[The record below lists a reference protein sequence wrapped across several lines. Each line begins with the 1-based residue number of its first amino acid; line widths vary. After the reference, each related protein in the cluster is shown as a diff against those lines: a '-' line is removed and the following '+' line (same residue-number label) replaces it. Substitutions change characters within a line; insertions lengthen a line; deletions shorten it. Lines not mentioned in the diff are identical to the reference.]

1 MEESSFTIPADDNG
15 DTELDPRI
23 QMSVN
28 FVDYF
33 ANEHN
38 GYDILYQN
46 MKYGL
51 IASKELSEYLRERS
65 NIEESNSKLLAKL
78 AKQAN
83 SNCAQGTFAPFW
95 GVLKCS
101 AEKLSNLHQHMF
113 QKVSELVKDVARY
126 ADDLHK
132 KHKAV
137 KDSESSTLEVVLLIQ
152 NTKQA
157 LQKAKDVYTSKSTE
171 LEKLR
176 KENASVKDIE
186 KAEIK
191 IKKLHEDYRQL
202 AEKYNLVKQDF
213 EKKMTQTC
221 KHFQDVEEAH
231 LKQMKQFVNVYADI
245 IQNNHDLMGQVH
257 RDFKHQ
263 CLELTVEKLLEQ
275 FLVDKYNALEKANL
289 VELPPSL
296 PKPGSANNSISEAD
310 QISTVSNGSHKPVQ
324 PAKAPKKEPSFA
336 TKTSRRTTSLL
347 NLFTPNFQSK
357 DEPSVSS
364 EGVAPCSAPSSPS
377 GTPATPVAPEKDD
390 NMNRTTLRESK
401 WFLRSRRTKTKLKK
415 SKKKKDEISENSNAG
430 DKSDLEEKEEEA
442 PTKEDLM
449 HSPEVDE
456 EGFRIRPKDEKGSVY
471 SSTDSDSEEEREQK
485 IHVEIKPISN
495 GSAPMSASV
504 DELRATV
511 ENIRYKI
518 GTTRRGSNINASKAS
533 NESNNLID
541 IFQSPNASNP
551 ASPHGNVSNPYAP
564 LQGNQSHV
572 LESPTPVSAADVG
585 DLFSEVG
592 EMIQSN
598 FRTSTPTISTISLPR
613 PPSRRSEGDF
623 RTAGS
628 SGSRGPS
635 PLTIGMA
642 DTIPLAVAFHEII
655 HSYFRGTEES
665 RCQVKMSGDMMLSFP
680 TGIVGVL
687 ANNPN
692 PAKLCFRLKNIHR
705 LDNVLPNKQLISINA
720 MMSTRDTTVV
730 EFNMSALT
738 SLLKRQSEK
747 NPTAQYFNVDILKY
761 QVRPKAG
768 AASCPLQMVSYWKCE
783 KDHTDLKVD
792 YKFNLHAMSPPSP
805 LLNVSVFVPMNG
817 SVKNVIAMPKNTWN
831 AEIEQALWRFTELSQ
846 HSEDRGVGS
855 LRARFELLN
864 GPSTKTTISAQFNCE
879 GATLSGIEFELVGSG
894 YRLSLVKRRF
904 VSGKYICDSE
914 VH

>member
-1 MEESSFTIPADDNG
+1 
-15 DTELDPRI
+15 
-23 QMSVN
+23 MSVN

-65 NIEESNSKLLAKL
+65 NIEETNSKSLAKL

-83 SNCAQGTFAPFW
+83 GNCAQGTFAPFW
-95 GVLKCS
+95 SVLKCS

-113 QKVSELVKDVARY
+113 QKVGELVKDVARY
-126 ADDLHK
+126 ADELHK

-157 LQKAKDVYTSKSTE
+157 LQKAKDVYTTKSAE
-171 LEKLR
+171 FEKLR
-176 KENASVKDIE
+176 KDNASAKDLE
-186 KAEIK
+186 KAEVK
-191 IKKLHEDYRQL
+191 LKKLHEDYWQL

-213 EKKMTQTC
+213 EKKMSQTC

-245 IQNNHDLMGQVH
+245 IQNNHDMMGQVH

-275 FLVDKYNALEKANL
+275 FLIEKYTSIEKAVL
-289 VELPPSL
+289 VELPPTL

-310 QISTVSNGSHKPVQ
+310 QISTVSNGSHKPTQ
-324 PAKAPKKEPSFA
+324 PGKAPKKEPSFA

-357 DEPSVSS
+357 DEPTVNI
-364 EGVAPCSAPSSPS
+364 EGAAPCSAPSSPS
-377 GTPATPVAPEKDD
+377 GTPAIPVAPDKED
-390 NMNRTTLRESK
+390 NMGRTTLRESK
-401 WFLRSRRTKTKLKK
+401 WFLRSKRTKPKQKK
-415 SKKKKDEISENSNAG
+415 SKKKKDDNSMNSTA
-430 DKSDLEEKEEEA
+430 DKSDFEEKQEET
-442 PTKEDLM
+442 PIKEDLIN
-449 HSPEVDE
+449 SPEVDE
-456 EGFRIRPKDEKGSVY
+456 EGFCIRPKEEKGSVY
-471 SSTDSDSEEEREQK
+471 SSSDSDSEEEREQK
-485 IHVEIKPISN
+485 IHVEIKPITN

-511 ENIRYKI
+511 ENISLYKI
-518 GTTRRGSNINASKAS
+518 GTTRRGSNVNTSKAS
-533 NESNNLID
+533 NDLVGLD
-541 IFQSPNASNP
+541 FFPSPTVSNP
-551 ASPHGNVSNPYAP
+551 TSPQANVSNPYAP

-572 LESPTPVSAADVG
+572 FESPTPISNTEVG

-592 EMIQSN
+592 EMSQSN
-598 FRTSTPTISTISLPR
+598 IRTSTPTISTISLPR
-613 PPSRRSEGDF
+613 PPSRRSDGEF

-628 SGSRGPS
+628 TGSRGPS

-665 RCQVKMSGDMMLSFP
+665 KCQVKMSGDMMLSFP

-705 LDNVLPNKQLISINA
+705 LETVLPNKQLVTINQST
-720 MMSTRDTTVV
+720 STRDTTVV
-730 EFNMSALT
+730 DFNMPALT

-761 QVRPKAG
+761 QIRPKTG
-768 AASCPLQMVSYWKCE
+768 ASSCPFQLVSYWKCE

-792 YKFNLHAMSPPSP
+792 YKYNMHAMSPPSP
-805 LLNVSVFVPMNG
+805 LLNVSVCVPVNG
-817 SVKNVIAMPKNTWN
+817 SVKNVIAMPKNIWN
-831 AEIEQALWRFTELSQ
+831 EETEQALWRFTELSQ

-855 LRARFELLN
+855 LRARFELN
-864 GPSTKTTISAQFNCE
+864 KGPSSKATLSSQFNCE
-879 GATLSGIEFELVGSG
+879 GATLSGIEFELIGGG

-914 VH
+914 MN

>member
-1 MEESSFTIPADDNG
+1 
-15 DTELDPRI
+15 
-23 QMSVN
+23 MSVN

-65 NIEESNSKLLAKL
+65 NVEESNSKLLAKL

-157 LQKAKDVYTSKSTE
+157 LQKAKDVYTAKSAE

-176 KENASVKDIE
+176 KDNASAKDLE
-186 KAEIK
+186 KADVK
-191 IKKLHEDYRQL
+191 LKKLHEDYRQL
-202 AEKYNLVKQDF
+202 SEKYNLVKQDF

-231 LKQMKQFVNVYADI
+231 LKQMKQFVNTYTDI

-275 FLVDKYNALEKANL
+275 FLIEKYTAIEKASL

-310 QISTVSNGSHKPVQ
+310 QISTVSNGSHKPTPPTK
-324 PAKAPKKEPSFA
+324 PAKKEQSFA
-336 TKTSRRTTSLL
+336 SKTLRSTRTTSLL

-357 DEPSVSS
+357 DETSISI
-364 EGVAPCSAPSSPS
+364 EGAAPCSAPSSPS
-377 GTPATPVAPEKDD
+377 GTPATPVAPDKDD
-390 NMNRTTLRESK
+390 NMGRTTLRESK
-401 WFLRSRRTKTKLKK
+401 WFLRSRRTKSKPKK
-415 SKKKKDEISENSNAG
+415 SKKKKDDISENSNAG
-430 DKSDLEEKEEEA
+430 DKSDLEEKEEEV

-449 HSPEVDE
+449 NSPEVDE
-456 EGFRIRPKDEKGSVY
+456 EGYCIRPKDEKGSAY

-511 ENIRYKI
+511 ENMSLHKI
-518 GTTRRGSNINASKAS
+518 GTNRRGSNANASKAS
-533 NESNNLID
+533 SDLLDLNF
-541 IFQSPNASNP
+541 FQSPSASNP
-551 ASPHGNVSNPYAP
+551 TSPHGNVSNPYAP
-564 LQGNQSHV
+564 LQANQSHL
-572 LESPTPVSAADVG
+572 LESPTPISTADVG

-592 EMIQSN
+592 DMGQTN
-598 FRTSTPTISTISLPR
+598 VRTSTPTMNTISLPR

-655 HSYFRGTEES
+655 HSYFRGTEETK
-665 RCQVKMSGDMMLSFP
+665 CQVKMSGDMMLSFP

-692 PAKLCFRLKNIHR
+692 PAKLCFKLKNIHR
-705 LDNVLPNKQLISINA
+705 LDNVLPNKQLISINTL
-720 MMSTRDTTVV
+720 MSTRDTTVV
-730 EFNMSALT
+730 DFNMPALT
-738 SLLKRQSEK
+738 ALLRRQSEK

-761 QVRPKAG
+761 QVRPKTG
-768 AASCPLQMVSYWKCE
+768 AASCPFQIVSYWKCE
-783 KDHTDLKVD
+783 TDHTDLKVD
-792 YKFNLHAMSPPSP
+792 YKYNLHAMSPPSP
-805 LLNVSVFVPMNG
+805 LLNVSVCVPMNG
-817 SVKNVIAMPKNTWN
+817 AVKNVIAMPKNTWN
-831 AEIEQALWRFTELSQ
+831 AENEQALWRFTELSQ

-855 LRARFELLN
+855 LRARFELED
-864 GPSTKTTISAQFNCE
+864 GPSSKGTISAQFNCE
-879 GATLSGIEFELVGSG
+879 GATLSGIEFELIGSG

-914 VH
+914 VL

>member
-1 MEESSFTIPADDNG
+1 
-15 DTELDPRI
+15 
-23 QMSVN
+23 MSVN

-126 ADDLHK
+126 AEELHK

-157 LQKAKDVYTSKSTE
+157 LQKAKDVYTTKSAE

-176 KENASVKDIE
+176 KDNASAKDIE
-186 KAEIK
+186 KAEVK

-202 AEKYNLVKQDF
+202 AEKYNFVKQDF

-231 LKQMKQFVNVYADI
+231 LKQMKQFVNAYADL

-275 FLVDKYNALEKANL
+275 FLIEKYTAIEKGNL
-289 VELPPSL
+289 VDLPLSL
-296 PKPGSANNSISEAD
+296 PKPSSANNSISEAD
-310 QISTVSNGSHKPVQ
+310 QISSVSNGSHKPAQV
-324 PAKAPKKEPSFA
+324 AKAPKKEPSFA
-336 TKTSRRTTSLL
+336 VKTSRRTTSLL

-357 DEPSVSS
+357 DEPSTNP

-377 GTPATPVAPEKDD
+377 GTPATPVTTEKDD
-390 NMNRTTLRESK
+390 NINRTTLRESK
-401 WFLRSRRTKTKLKK
+401 WFRRTKTKLKK

-430 DKSDLEEKEEEA
+430 EKSDLEEKEEEA
-442 PTKEDLM
+442 NTKEDLM
-449 HSPEVDE
+449 NSPEVDE
-456 EGFRIRPKDEKGSVY
+456 EGYCIRPKDEKGSVY

-495 GSAPMSASV
+495 GNPPMSASV

-511 ENIRYKI
+511 ENISLYKI
-518 GTTRRGSNINASKAS
+518 GTTRRGSNANASKAS
-533 NESNNLID
+533 SDLVDLNS
-541 IFQSPNASNP
+541 FPSPNVSNP
-551 ASPHGNVSNPYAP
+551 TSPHGNVSNPYAP
-564 LQGNQSHV
+564 LQGNPTHL
-572 LESPTPVSAADVG
+572 LESPTPITSSADAG
-585 DLFSEVG
+585 DLFTEVG
-592 EMIQSN
+592 EVVQSN

-665 RCQVKMSGDMMLSFP
+665 KCQVKMSGDMMLSFP

-705 LDNVLPNKQLISINA
+705 LDNVLPNKQLISINT
-720 MMSTRDTTVV
+720 MMSTRDSTVL
-730 EFNMSALT
+730 EFNMPALT

-761 QVRPKAG
+761 QIRPKTG

-783 KDHTDLKVD
+783 QDHTDLKVD
-792 YKFNLHAMSPPSP
+792 YKYNLHAMSPPSP
-805 LLNVSVFVPMNG
+805 LLNVSVCVPMTG
-817 SVKNVIAMPKNTWN
+817 SVRNVIAMPKNIWN
-831 AEIEQALWRFTELSQ
+831 GETEQALWRFTELSQ

-855 LRARFELLN
+855 LKARFELN
-864 GPSTKTTISAQFNCE
+864 KGPSNKSTISAQFNCE
-879 GATLSGIEFELVGSG
+879 GATLSGIEFELIGSG

-904 VSGKYICDSE
+904 VSGKYICDSDI
-914 VH
+914 H

>member
-1 MEESSFTIPADDNG
+1 
-15 DTELDPRI
+15 
-23 QMSVN
+23 MSVN

-33 ANEHN
+33 ASEHN

-51 IASKELSEYLRERS
+51 IASKEFSDYLRERS
-65 NIEESNSKLLAKL
+65 NIEESNSKLLSKL

-126 ADDLHK
+126 AEELNK

-157 LQKAKDVYTSKSTE
+157 LQKAKDLYTSKGAD

-176 KENASVKDIE
+176 KDNASVKDIE
-186 KAEIK
+186 KAEVK
-191 IKKLHEDYRQL
+191 FKKLHDDYRQL
-202 AEKYNLVKQDF
+202 VEKYNMVKQDF

-275 FLVDKYNALEKANL
+275 FITDKYMAIEKANL
-289 VELPPSL
+289 VELPVSL

-310 QISTVSNGSHKPVQ
+310 QISTVSNGSHKPAQ
-324 PAKAPKKEPSFA
+324 PPKAAKKESQSFA
-336 TKTSRRTTSLL
+336 SKTSRRTTSLL

-357 DEPSVSS
+357 DEPTGSI
-364 EGVAPCSAPSSPS
+364 EGAAPCSAPSSPS
-377 GTPATPVAPEKDD
+377 GTPATPVAPDKDAD
-390 NMNRTTLRESK
+390 MGRTTLRESK

-415 SKKKKDEISENSNAG
+415 SKKKKDEISENSNIG
-430 DKSDLEEKEEEA
+430 DKSDLEEKEEEVL
-442 PTKEDLM
+442 TKDDLM
-449 HSPEVDE
+449 NSPEVDD
-456 EGFRIRPKDEKGSVY
+456 EGYCIRPKDEKGSVY
-471 SSTDSDSEEEREQK
+471 SSSDTDSEEEREQK

-511 ENIRYKI
+511 ENISLYKI
-518 GTTRRGSNINASKAS
+518 GTNTRRGSNANASKAS
-533 NESNNLID
+533 SDLLDLNF
-541 IFQSPNASNP
+541 FQSPTASNP
-551 ASPHGNVSNPYAP
+551 TSPHGVSNPYAP
-564 LQGNQSHV
+564 LQANQSQL
-572 LESPTPVSAADVG
+572 LESPTPVSTADVG

-592 EMIQSN
+592 EMSQTNI
-598 FRTSTPTISTISLPR
+598 RTSTPTMSSISLPR

-623 RTAGS
+623 RAAGS

-655 HSYFRGTEES
+655 HSYFRGSEES
-665 RCQVKMSGDMMLSFP
+665 KCQVKMSGDMMLSFP

-730 EFNMSALT
+730 EFNMPALT

-761 QVRPKAG
+761 QIRPKAG
-768 AASCPLQMVSYWKCE
+768 AASCPYQLVSYWKCE
-783 KDHTDLKVD
+783 REHTDLKVD
-792 YKFNLHAMSPPSP
+792 YKYNLHAMSPPSP
-805 LLNVSVFVPMNG
+805 LLNVSVCVPMDG
-817 SVKNVIAMPKNTWN
+817 GVTNVIAMPNNTWN
-831 AEIEQALWRFTELSQ
+831 AKNEQALWRFTELSQ

-855 LRARFELLN
+855 LRARFELEH
-864 GPSTKTTISAQFNCE
+864 GPSTKATISAQFNCE
-879 GATLSGIEFELVGSG
+879 GATLSGIEFELIGSG

-904 VSGKYICDSE
+904 VSGKYICDSDI
-914 VH
+914 H

>member
-1 MEESSFTIPADDNG
+1 
-15 DTELDPRI
+15 
-23 QMSVN
+23 MSVN

-33 ANEHN
+33 ANEHY

-46 MKYGL
+46 MKFGF

-65 NIEESNSKLLAKL
+65 NIEETNSKLLAKL

-101 AEKLSNLHQHMF
+101 AEKLSNLHQHMY

-126 ADDLHK
+126 AEELHK

-152 NTKQA
+152 STKQA
-157 LQKAKDVYTSKSTE
+157 LQKAKDVYTTKSAE

-176 KENASVKDIE
+176 KDNASAKDIE
-186 KAEIK
+186 KSEVK
-191 IKKLHEDYRQL
+191 LKKLHEDYRQL

-245 IQNNHDLMGQVH
+245 IQNNHDMMGQVH

-275 FLVDKYNALEKANL
+275 FLVEKYNAIEKANL

-296 PKPGSANNSISEAD
+296 PKPSSANNSISEAD
-310 QISTVSNGSHKPVQ
+310 QISTISNGSHKPQ
-324 PAKAPKKEPSFA
+324 LAAKSSAKKDQQSFV

-347 NLFTPNFQSK
+347 NLFTPNFQNK
-357 DEPSVSS
+357 DEPSVST
-364 EGVAPCSAPSSPS
+364 EGPAPCSAPSSPS
-377 GTPATPVAPEKDD
+377 GTSATPVVQDKDD
-390 NMNRTTLRESK
+390 NMGRSTFRESK
-401 WFLRSRRTKTKLKK
+401 WFRSRRTKTKNKK
-415 SKKKKDEISENSNAG
+415 LKKKKDEISENSNTG
-430 DKSDLEEKEEEA
+430 DRSDLEEKEEEV
-442 PTKEDLM
+442 PTKDDLM
-449 HSPEVDE
+449 NSPEVDE
-456 EGFRIRPKDEKGSVY
+456 EGFCIRPKDEKGSVY

-511 ENIRYKI
+511 ENISLYKI
-518 GTTRRGSNINASKAS
+518 GTTRRGSNANTSKAS
-533 NESNNLID
+533 SDLLDLNF
-541 IFQSPNASNP
+541 FQSPNVSNP

-564 LQGNQSHV
+564 LQANQSHL
-572 LESPTPVSAADVG
+572 LESPTPVSTADVG

-592 EMIQSN
+592 DLGQSN
-598 FRTSTPTISTISLPR
+598 FRTSTPTITTISLPR

-665 RCQVKMSGDMMLSFP
+665 KCQVKMSGDMMLSFP

-705 LDNVLPNKQLISINA
+705 LDNVLPNKQLISINT

-730 EFNMSALT
+730 EFNMPALT

-747 NPTAQYFNVDILKY
+747 NPSAQYFNVDILKY
-761 QVRPKAG
+761 QIRPKTG
-768 AASCPLQMVSYWKCE
+768 AASCPFQLVSYWKCE
-783 KDHTDLKVD
+783 RDHTDLKVD
-792 YKFNLHAMSPPSP
+792 YKYNLHAMSPPSP
-805 LLNVSVFVPMNG
+805 LLNVSVCVPMNG
-817 SVKNVIAMPKNTWN
+817 GVKNVIAMPKSIWN
-831 AEIEQALWRFTELSQ
+831 GENEQALWRFTELSQ

-855 LRARFELLN
+855 LRARFELN
-864 GPSTKTTISAQFNCE
+864 SGPSSKGTISAQFNCE
-879 GATLSGIEFELVGSG
+879 GATLSGIEFELIGSG

-904 VSGKYICDSE
+904 VSGKYICDSDF
-914 VH
+914 H

>member
-1 MEESSFTIPADDNG
+1 
-15 DTELDPRI
+15 
-23 QMSVN
+23 MSVN

-33 ANEHN
+33 SNEHN

-46 MKYGL
+46 MKFGL

-65 NIEESNSKLLAKL
+65 NIEESNSKLLTKL

-126 ADDLHK
+126 AEELHK

-157 LQKAKDVYTSKSTE
+157 LQKAKDVYTSKSAE
-171 LEKLR
+171 LDKLK
-176 KENASVKDIE
+176 KENSSSKDIE
-186 KAEIK
+186 KAEVK
-191 IKKLHEDYRQL
+191 LKKLHEDFRQL
-202 AEKYNLVKQDF
+202 AEKYSLVKQDF

-231 LKQMKQFVNVYADI
+231 LKQMKQFVSAYADI

-275 FLVDKYNALEKANL
+275 FLVEKYNALEKANL
-289 VELPPSL
+289 MELIPNL

-310 QISTVSNGSHKPVQ
+310 QISTVSNGSHKPAQ
-324 PAKAPKKEPSFA
+324 AAKPPKKEPSFA
-336 TKTSRRTTSLL
+336 SKTSRRTTSLL

-357 DEPSVSS
+357 DEPSVSN
-364 EGVAPCSAPSSPS
+364 EGGAPCSAPSSPS
-377 GTPATPVAPEKDD
+377 GTPATGVAPDKDD
-390 NMNRTTLRESK
+390 NMNRNTIRESK
-401 WFLRSRRTKTKLKK
+401 WFRNRRAKNKPKK
-415 SKKKKDEISENSNAG
+415 SKKKKDEISENSNAA
-430 DKSDLEEKEEEA
+430 DKSDLEEKEEET
-442 PTKEDLM
+442 PKEDLM
-449 HSPEVDE
+449 NSPEVDE
-456 EGFRIRPKDEKGSVY
+456 EGFCIRPKDEKGSVY
-471 SSTDSDSEEEREQK
+471 SSTDSESEEEREQK
-485 IHVEIKPISN
+485 IRVEIKPISN
-495 GSAPMSASV
+495 GNAPMSASV

-511 ENIRYKI
+511 ENIGLKYNI
-518 GTTRRGSNINASKAS
+518 GTTRRGSNVNASKAS
-533 NESNNLID
+533 SDFLVDLN
-541 IFQSPNASNP
+541 FFPSPSASNP

-564 LQGNQSHV
+564 LQANQSNL
-572 LESPTPVSAADVG
+572 LESPTPVSTADVG

-592 EMIQSN
+592 EMTQPN

-665 RCQVKMSGDMMLSFP
+665 KCQVKMSGDMMLSFP

-730 EFNMSALT
+730 EFNMPALT

-761 QVRPKAG
+761 QIRPKTG
-768 AASCPLQMVSYWKCE
+768 AASCPFQMVAHWKCE
-783 KDHTDLKVD
+783 QDHTDLKVD
-792 YKFNLHAMSPPSP
+792 YKYNLHAMSPPSP
-805 LLNVSVFVPMNG
+805 LLNVSVCVPISG
-817 SVKNVIAMPKNTWN
+817 SVTNIIAMPKNTWI
-831 AEIEQALWRFTELSQ
+831 AENEQALWRFTELSQ

-855 LRARFELLN
+855 LRARFELSS
-864 GPSTKTTISAQFNCE
+864 GPSNYATISSQFNCE
-879 GATLSGIEFELVGSG
+879 GATLSGIEFELIGSG

-904 VSGKYICDSE
+904 VSGKYICDSDI
-914 VH
+914 H

>member
-23 QMSVN
+23 QVN
-28 FVDYF
+28 YF
-33 ANEHN
+33 ASEHN

-51 IASKELSEYLRERS
+51 IASKEFSEYLRERS
-65 NIEESNSKLLAKL
+65 NIEETNSKLLAKL

-113 QKVSELVKDVARY
+113 QKVSELVKDVTRY
-126 ADDLHK
+126 ADELHK

-157 LQKAKDVYTSKSTE
+157 LQKAKDVYTSKTSE

-176 KENASVKDIE
+176 KDNASAKDIE

-191 IKKLHEDYRQL
+191 IKKSHDDYRQL

-231 LKQMKQFVNVYADI
+231 LKQMKQFVNTYAEI
-245 IQNNHDLMGQVH
+245 IQNNHDMMGQVH

-275 FLVDKYNALEKANL
+275 FLVEKYNAMEKANM
-289 VELPPSL
+289 VEIPTSL
-296 PKPGSANNSISEAD
+296 PKPSSANNSISEAD
-310 QISTVSNGSHKPVQ
+310 QISTVSNGSHKPAQ
-324 PAKAPKKEPSFA
+324 L
-336 TKTSRRTTSLL
+336 TKTSKKDTSLPSKSSRRTTSLL
-347 NLFTPNFQSK
+347 NLFTPSFQSK
-357 DEPSVSS
+357 DEPSGSID
-364 EGVAPCSAPSSPS
+364 GAAPCSAPSSPS
-377 GTPATPVAPEKDD
+377 GTPATPVVQDKDD
-390 NMNRTTLRESK
+390 NMGRNTLRESK
-401 WFLRSRRTKTKLKK
+401 WFRSRRTKTKIKK
-415 SKKKKDEISENSNAG
+415 LKKKKDERSENSAMG
-430 DKSDLEEKEEEA
+430 DKSDLEEKEEEIINKDA
-442 PTKEDLM
+442 DIM
-449 HSPEVDE
+449 NSPEVDE
-456 EGFRIRPKDEKGSVY
+456 EGYCIRPKDEKGSAY
-471 SSTDSDSEEEREQK
+471 SSSDSDSEEEREQK

-495 GSAPMSASV
+495 GGAPMSASV

-511 ENIRYKI
+511 ENFSLYKI
-518 GTTRRGSNINASKAS
+518 GTNRRGSNANTSKAS
-533 NESNNLID
+533 SDLLDLNF
-541 IFQSPNASNP
+541 FQSPIASNP
-551 ASPHGNVSNPYAP
+551 VSPHGNVSNPYAP
-564 LQGNQSHV
+564 LQTNQTHF
-572 LESPTPVSAADVG
+572 LESPTPVSTADVG
-585 DLFSEVG
+585 DLFYEVG
-592 EMIQSN
+592 EINQSTV
-598 FRTSTPTISTISLPR
+598 RTSTPTMSTISLPR

-623 RTAGS
+623 RAAGS
-628 SGSRGPS
+628 TGSRGPS

-655 HSYFRGTEES
+655 HSYFKGTDES
-665 RCQVKMSGDMMLSFP
+665 KCQVKMSGDLMLSFP

-705 LDNVLPNKQLISINA
+705 LENVLPNKQLINFNT
-720 MMSTRDTTVV
+720 MMSTRDNTVV
-730 EFNMSALT
+730 EFNMPALS

-747 NPTAQYFNVDILKY
+747 NPTAAYFNVDILKY
-761 QVRPKAG
+761 QIKPKYGAG
-768 AASCPLQMVSYWKCE
+768 SCPFQLVAHWKCE
-783 KDHTDLKVD
+783 GDHTDLKVD
-792 YKFNLHAMSPPSP
+792 YKYNLHAMSAPSP
-805 LLNVSVFVPMNG
+805 LLNVSVCVPLDK
-817 SVKNVIAMPKNTWN
+817 SVKNIISMPKVIWN
-831 AEIEQALWRFTELSQ
+831 HDNHQGLWRFTELSQ
-846 HSEDRGVGS
+846 HSDDRGVGS
-855 LRARFELLN
+855 LRARFELN
-864 GPSTKTTISAQFNCE
+864 DGPSEKSTIMAQFNCE
-879 GATLSGIEFELVGSG
+879 GATLSGIEFELIGSG

-914 VH
+914 FH

>member
-1 MEESSFTIPADDNG
+1 
-15 DTELDPRI
+15 
-23 QMSVN
+23 MSVN

-65 NIEESNSKLLAKL
+65 NIEETSSKSLAKL

-83 SNCAQGTFAPFW
+83 SNCSQGTFAPFW

-126 ADDLHK
+126 AEELHK

-157 LQKAKDVYTSKSTE
+157 LQKAKDVYTTKSAE

-176 KENASVKDIE
+176 KDNGSAKDIE
-186 KAEIK
+186 KAEVK
-191 IKKLHEDYRQL
+191 LKKLHEDYRQL

-231 LKQMKQFVNVYADI
+231 LKQMKQFVNSYAEI

-275 FLVDKYNALEKANL
+275 FLIEKYNAIEKAVL

-296 PKPGSANNSISEAD
+296 PKPSSANNSISEAD
-310 QISTVSNGSHKPVQ
+310 QISTVSNGSHKPAP

-357 DEPSVSS
+357 DEPSGSV

-377 GTPATPVAPEKDD
+377 GTPATPVAPEKDE
-390 NMNRTTLRESK
+390 NMGRTTLRESK
-401 WFLRSRRTKTKLKK
+401 WFLRSKRTKAKPKK
-415 SKKKKDEISENSNAG
+415 SKKKKDEISENSNVG

-449 HSPEVDE
+449 NSPEVDE
-456 EGFRIRPKDEKGSVY
+456 EGYCIRPKDEKGSVY
-471 SSTDSDSEEEREQK
+471 SSSDSDSDEDREEKK

-495 GSAPMSASV
+495 GTPQMSASV

-511 ENIRYKI
+511 ENISLYKI
-518 GTTRRGSNINASKAS
+518 GTTRRGSNANTSKAS
-533 NESNNLID
+533 SDLLDLNF
-541 IFQSPNASNP
+541 FQSPSASNP
-551 ASPHGNVSNPYAP
+551 TSPHGNVSNPYAP
-564 LQGNQSHV
+564 LQGNQTHMI
-572 LESPTPVSAADVG
+572 ESPTPLSNADVG

-592 EMIQSN
+592 EMSQN
-598 FRTSTPTISTISLPR
+598 NVRTSTPTISTISLPR

-623 RTAGS
+623 RAGGS

-655 HSYFRGTEES
+655 HSYFRGTEETK
-665 RCQVKMSGDMMLSFP
+665 CQVKMSGDMMLSFP

-705 LDNVLPNKQLISINA
+705 LDNVLPNKQLITINA
-720 MMSTRDTTVV
+720 QLSTRDTTVL
-730 EFNMSALT
+730 EFNMPALS

-747 NPTAQYFNVDILKY
+747 NPNAQYFNVDILKY
-761 QVRPKAG
+761 QIRPRVG
-768 AASCPLQMVSYWKCE
+768 AASCPLQLVSYWKCE
-783 KDHTDLKVD
+783 QEHTDLKVD
-792 YKFNLHAMSPPSP
+792 YKYNQHAMSPASP
-805 LLNVSVFVPMNG
+805 LLNVSVCVPMG
-817 SVKNVIAMPKNTWN
+817 GGVKNVIAMPKATWTG
-831 AEIEQALWRFTELSQ
+831 EGDGGQALWRFTELSQ
-846 HSEDRGVGS
+846 HSEERGVGS
-855 LRARFELLN
+855 LKARFELGA
-864 GPSTKTTISAQFNCE
+864 GPSPRATISAQFNCE
-879 GATLSGIEFELVGSG
+879 GATLSGIEFELVGAG

-914 VH
+914 MP

>member
-1 MEESSFTIPADDNG
+1 
-15 DTELDPRI
+15 
-23 QMSVN
+23 MSVN

-65 NIEESNSKLLAKL
+65 NIEESNSKSLAKL

-101 AEKLSNLHQHMF
+101 AEILANLHQDMF
-113 QKVSELVKDVARY
+113 QKVGELVKDVARY
-126 ADDLHK
+126 ADELHK

-137 KDSESSTLEVVLLIQ
+137 KDSESNTLEVVLLIQ

-176 KENASVKDIE
+176 KDNASAKDIE
-186 KAEIK
+186 KAEVK
-191 IKKLHEDYRQL
+191 LKKLHEDYRQL

-231 LKQMKQFVNVYADI
+231 LKQMKQFVNAYADI
-245 IQNNHDLMGQVH
+245 TQNNHDLIGQVH

-275 FLVDKYNALEKANL
+275 FLIEKYNAIEKANL
-289 VELPPSL
+289 VELPTSL
-296 PKPGSANNSISEAD
+296 TKPGSANNSISEAD
-310 QISTVSNGSHKPVQ
+310 QISTISNGSHKPAQ
-324 PAKAPKKEPSFA
+324 PQKAPKKEPSFA

-347 NLFTPNFQSK
+347 NLFTPSFQSK
-357 DEPSVSS
+357 DEPSGSID
-364 EGVAPCSAPSSPS
+364 GAAPCSAPSSPS
-377 GTPATPVAPEKDD
+377 GTPATPVAPDKDS
-390 NMNRTTLRESK
+390 NMGRTPLRESK

-430 DKSDLEEKEEEA
+430 DKSDLEEKEEEVV
-442 PTKEDLM
+442 TKEDLM
-449 HSPEVDE
+449 NSPEVDE
-456 EGFRIRPKDEKGSVY
+456 EGYCIRPKDEKGSVY
-471 SSTDSDSEEEREQK
+471 SSTDSDSDEDRDRK

-495 GSAPMSASV
+495 GGAPMSASV

-511 ENIRYKI
+511 ENISLYKI
-518 GTTRRGSNINASKAS
+518 GTNTRRGSNANTSKAS
-533 NESNNLID
+533 SDLLDLNF
-541 IFQSPNASNP
+541 FQSPTGSNP
-551 ASPHGNVSNPYAP
+551 TSPHGNVSNPYAP
-564 LQGNQSHV
+564 LQANQSHL
-572 LESPTPVSAADVG
+572 LESPTPVSTADVG

-592 EMIQSN
+592 EMSQSAV
-598 FRTSTPTISTISLPR
+598 RTSTPTISTISLPR

-665 RCQVKMSGDMMLSFP
+665 KCQVKMSGDMMLSFP

-720 MMSTRDTTVV
+720 MLSTRDSTVV
-730 EFNMSALT
+730 EFNMPALT

-761 QVRPKAG
+761 QIRPKAG
-768 AASCPLQMVSYWKCE
+768 AASCPFQLVAYWKCE
-783 KDHTDLKVD
+783 RDHTDLKVD
-792 YKFNLHAMSPPSP
+792 YKYNLHAMSPPSP
-805 LLNVSVFVPMNG
+805 LLNVSVCVPMNG
-817 SVKNVIAMPKNTWN
+817 AVRNVIAMPPSQWS
-831 AEIEQALWRFTELSQ
+831 ADSGQALWRFTELSQ
-846 HSEDRGVGS
+846 HSEARGVGS
-855 LRARFELLN
+855 LRARFELGA
-864 GPSTKTTISAQFNCE
+864 GPSSRATASAQFNCE
-879 GATLSGIEFELVGSG
+879 GATLSGIEFELVGGG

-914 VH
+914 LH

>member
-1 MEESSFTIPADDNG
+1 
-15 DTELDPRI
+15 
-23 QMSVN
+23 MSVN

-83 SNCAQGTFAPFW
+83 GNCAQGTFAPFW

-137 KDSESSTLEVVLLIQ
+137 KDSESSTLEVVIVIQ

-157 LQKAKDVYTSKSTE
+157 LQKATDVYTSKCAE

-176 KENASVKDIE
+176 KDNASSKDIE
-186 KAEIK
+186 KSEAK
-191 IKKLHEDYRQL
+191 LKKLHEDHRL
-202 AEKYNLVKQDF
+202 LLEKYNLVKQDF

-231 LKQMKQFVNVYADI
+231 LKQMKQFVNTYTDI

-275 FLVDKYNALEKANL
+275 FLMEKYTAMEKANL
-289 VELPPSL
+289 VELPSL

-324 PAKAPKKEPSFA
+324 PAKTAKKEQSFA
-336 TKTSRRTTSLL
+336 SKTLRSTRTTSLL

-357 DEPSVSS
+357 DEPSGSV
-364 EGVAPCSAPSSPS
+364 EGPAPCSAPSSPS
-377 GTPATPVAPEKDD
+377 GTPATPVAPDKDD

-401 WFLRSRRTKTKLKK
+401 WFMRSRRTKSKPKK
-415 SKKKKDEISENSNAG
+415 NKKKKDEISENSNPG
-430 DKSDLEEKEEEA
+430 EKSDLEEKEEEV
-442 PTKEDLM
+442 PVKEELN
-449 HSPEVDE
+449 SPEVDE
-456 EGFRIRPKDEKGSVY
+456 EGYCIRPKDEKGSAY
-471 SSTDSDSEEEREQK
+471 STSDSESEEEREQK
-485 IHVEIKPISN
+485 IHVEIKPLSN
-495 GSAPMSASV
+495 GNAPMSASV

-511 ENIRYKI
+511 ENISLYKI
-518 GTTRRGSNINASKAS
+518 GTNRRGSNTNASKAS
-533 NESNNLID
+533 SDLLDLN
-541 IFQSPNASNP
+541 FFASPSASNP
-551 ASPHGNVSNPYAP
+551 TSPHGNVSNPYAP
-564 LQGNQSHV
+564 LQANQSHL
-572 LESPTPVSAADVG
+572 LESPTPISTADVG

-592 EMIQSN
+592 EMSQSN
-598 FRTSTPTISTISLPR
+598 IRTSTPTISSISLPR

-655 HSYFRGTEES
+655 HSYFRGSEES
-665 RCQVKMSGDMMLSFP
+665 KCQVKMSGDMMVSFP

-705 LDNVLPNKQLISINA
+705 LDNILPNKQLISFNT
-720 MMSTRDTTVV
+720 MLSTRDITVV
-730 EFNMSALT
+730 DFNMPALT

-761 QVRPKAG
+761 QIKPKPGAG
-768 AASCPLQMVSYWKCE
+768 SCPYQLVAYWKCE

-792 YKFNLHAMSPPSP
+792 YKYNLHAMSPSSP
-805 LLNVSVFVPMNG
+805 LLNVSVCVPVSG
-817 SVKNVIAMPKNTWN
+817 GVKNVIAMPKHTWN
-831 AEIEQALWRFTELSQ
+831 GENEQALWRFTELSQ

-855 LRARFELLN
+855 LRARFELES
-864 GPSTKTTISAQFNCE
+864 GPSDKATLSAQFNCE
-879 GATLSGIEFELVGSG
+879 GATLSGIEFELIGSG

-914 VH
+914 MH

>member
-1 MEESSFTIPADDNG
+1 
-15 DTELDPRI
+15 
-23 QMSVN
+23 MSVN
-28 FVDYF
+28 FVDNF

-51 IASKELSEYLRERS
+51 IASKEFSEYLRERS
-65 NIEESNSKLLAKL
+65 NIEESNSKFLSKL
-78 AKQAN
+78 ANKAN
-83 SNCAQGTFAPFW
+83 SNCSQGTFAPFW

-126 ADDLHK
+126 AEELHK
-132 KHKAV
+132 KHKTV

-157 LQKAKDVYTSKSTE
+157 LQKAKDVYTTKSGE

-176 KENASVKDIE
+176 KDNASTKDIE
-186 KAEIK
+186 KAETK
-191 IKKLHEDYRQL
+191 LKKLHDDYRQL
-202 AEKYNLVKQDF
+202 AEKYTLVKQDF

-231 LKQMKQFVNVYADI
+231 LKQMKQFVSAYADL
-245 IQNNHDLMGQVH
+245 IQNNHDLIGQVH
-257 RDFKHQ
+257 KDFKHQ

-275 FLVDKYNALEKANL
+275 FIEKFTAMEKAHLVD
-289 VELPPSL
+289 VL
-296 PKPGSANNSISEAD
+296 PKAGSANNSISEAD
-310 QISTVSNGSHKPVQ
+310 QISTVSNGSHKPTQ
-324 PAKAPKKEPSFA
+324 AAKAQKKEPSFA
-336 TKTSRRTTSLL
+336 SKTSRRTTSLL

-357 DEPSVSS
+357 DEPSSS
-364 EGVAPCSAPSSPS
+364 IEGAAPCSAPSSPS
-377 GTPATPVAPEKDD
+377 GTPATPVAPDKEQD
-390 NMNRTTLRESK
+390 MGRTTLRESK
-401 WFLRSRRTKTKLKK
+401 WFRRTKTKIKK
-415 SKKKKDEISENSNAG
+415 SKKKKDEISETSNTAE
-430 DKSDLEEKEEEA
+430 KSDLEEKEEEN
-442 PTKEDLM
+442 TNKETELIN
-449 HSPEVDE
+449 SPEVDE
-456 EGFRIRPKDEKGSVY
+456 EGYCIRPKDEKGSMY
-471 SSTDSDSEEEREQK
+471 SSSDTDSEEEREQK

-511 ENIRYKI
+511 ENISLYKI
-518 GTTRRGSNINASKAS
+518 GTNRRGSNANTSKAS
-533 NESNNLID
+533 SDLLDLN
-541 IFQSPNASNP
+541 FFHSPSASNP
-551 ASPHGNVSNPYAP
+551 ASPQGNISNPYAP
-564 LQGNQSHV
+564 LQANQSTL
-572 LESPTPVSAADVG
+572 LESPTPVSNPDVG
-585 DLFSEVG
+585 DLFSEIG
-592 EMIQSN
+592 DINQSN
-598 FRTSTPTISTISLPR
+598 VRTSTPTISTISLPR

-665 RCQVKMSGDMMLSFP
+665 KCQVKMSGDMMLSFP

-705 LDNVLPNKQLISINA
+705 LENVLPNKQLISINT
-720 MMSTRDTTVV
+720 MMSTRDNTVV
-730 EFNMSALT
+730 EFNMPALT

-747 NPTAQYFNVDILKY
+747 NPNAAYFNVDILKY
-761 QVRPKAG
+761 QIRPKSG
-768 AASCPLQMVSYWKCE
+768 AASCPFQLVAYWKCE
-783 KDHTDLKVD
+783 KSHTDLKVD
-792 YKFNLHAMSPPSP
+792 YKYNLHSMSAPSP
-805 LLNVSVFVPMNG
+805 LLNVSVCVPVNG
-817 SVKNVIAMPKNTWN
+817 GVHNVIAMPKNTWN
-831 AEIEQALWRFTELSQ
+831 NESEQALWKFTELSQ

-855 LRARFELLN
+855 LRARFELN
-864 GPSTKTTISAQFNCE
+864 KGPSKKNTISSQFNCE
-879 GATLSGIEFELVGSG
+879 GATLSGIEFELIGSG

-904 VSGKYICDSE
+904 VSGKYICDSDTY
-914 VH
+914 

>member
-1 MEESSFTIPADDNG
+1 MPA
-15 DTELDPRI
+15 PI
-23 QMSVN
+23 AAKMSVN

-51 IASKELSEYLRERS
+51 IASKEFSEYLRERS

-126 ADDLHK
+126 ADELHK

-152 NTKQA
+152 STKQA
-157 LQKAKDVYTSKSTE
+157 LQKAKDVYTTKSAE
-171 LEKLR
+171 LEKL
-176 KENASVKDIE
+176 KKDNASAKDLE
-186 KAEIK
+186 KAEVK
-191 IKKLHEDYRQL
+191 LKKLHEDYRLL
-202 AEKYNLVKQDF
+202 AEKYSGVKHDF

-231 LKQMKQFVNVYADI
+231 LKQMKQFVSCYAEL
-245 IQNNHDLMGQVH
+245 IQSNHDLMGQVH

-275 FLVDKYNALEKANL
+275 FLIEKYTAMEKANL
-289 VELPPSL
+289 VELPASL

-310 QISTVSNGSHKPVQ
+310 QISTVSNGSHKPAPPQ
-324 PAKAPKKEPSFA
+324 KAAKKDQSFVS
-336 TKTSRRTTSLL
+336 KTSRRTTSLL

-357 DEPSVSS
+357 DEPSSS
-364 EGVAPCSAPSSPS
+364 IEGAAPCSAPSSPS

-390 NMNRTTLRESK
+390 NIGRSTTLRESK
-401 WFLRSRRTKTKLKK
+401 WFLRSKRTKTNKKK
-415 SKKKKDEISENSNAG
+415 SKKKKDEITENSNAG
-430 DKSDLEEKEEEA
+430 EKSDLDEKEEDLPA
-442 PTKEDLM
+442 KEDLM
-449 HSPEVDE
+449 NSPEVDE
-456 EGFRIRPKDEKGSVY
+456 EGYCVRPKDEKGSVY
-471 SSTDSDSEEEREQK
+471 SSSDSDSEEEREQK
-485 IHVEIKPISN
+485 IHVEIKPLGN
-495 GSAPMSASV
+495 GDPPFSASV
-504 DELRATV
+504 DDIRATM
-511 ENIRYKI
+511 ENLTLFKI
-518 GTTRRGSNINASKAS
+518 GTTARRGSNANASKAS
-533 NESNNLID
+533 SDLLD
-541 IFQSPNASNP
+541 FFQSPNVSNTT
-551 ASPHGNVSNPYAP
+551 SPHGTASNPYAP
-564 LQGNQSHV
+564 LQGNNPSHL
-572 LESPTPVSAADVG
+572 LESPTPVTTADVG

-592 EMIQSN
+592 EMSQAL
-598 FRTSTPTISTISLPR
+598 RTSTPTVASSILLPR

-623 RTAGS
+623 RTAGA

-655 HSYFRGTEES
+655 HSYFRGTDEAK
-665 RCQVKMSGDMMLSFP
+665 CQVKMSGDMMLSFP

-692 PAKLCFRLKNIHR
+692 PAKLCFKLKNIHS
-705 LDNVLPNKQLISINA
+705 LENVLPNKQLVTINTLI
-720 MMSTRDTTVV
+720 STRDNTVV
-730 EFNMSALT
+730 EFNMPALT

-747 NPTAQYFNVDILKY
+747 NPTAAYFNVDILKY
-761 QVRPKAG
+761 QIKPKAG
-768 AASCPLQMVSYWKCE
+768 AASCPFQLVSYWKCE
-783 KDHTDLKVD
+783 KDHTDLKID
-792 YKFNLHAMSPPSP
+792 YKYNLHSMSSPSP
-805 LLNVSVFVPMNG
+805 LLNVSVCVPMNG
-817 SVKNVIAMPKNTWN
+817 GVKNVIAMPKNTWN
-831 AEIEQALWRFTELSQ
+831 AETELAMWRFTELSQ

-855 LRARFELLN
+855 LRARFELKD
-864 GPSTKTTISAQFNCE
+864 GPSSKGTLSAQFNCE

-914 VH
+914 LH

>member
-1 MEESSFTIPADDNG
+1 
-15 DTELDPRI
+15 
-23 QMSVN
+23 
-28 FVDYF
+28 
-33 ANEHN
+33 
-38 GYDILYQN
+38 

-51 IASKELSEYLRERS
+51 IASKELSEYFRERS
-65 NIEESNSKLLAKL
+65 NIEETNSKLLSKL

-126 ADDLHK
+126 ADELHK

-137 KDSESSTLEVVLLIQ
+137 KDSESNTLEVVLLIQ
-152 NTKQA
+152 STKQA
-157 LQKAKDVYTSKSTE
+157 LQKAKDVYTTKAAE
-171 LEKLR
+171 LEKL
-176 KENASVKDIE
+176 KKDNASAKDTE
-186 KAEIK
+186 KAEVK
-191 IKKLHEDYRQL
+191 LKKLHEEYRQL

-231 LKQMKQFVNVYADI
+231 LKQMKQFVNAYADI

-263 CLELTVEKLLEQ
+263 CLELTVERLLEQ
-275 FLVDKYNALEKANL
+275 FLIEKYNAIEKANL

-310 QISTVSNGSHKPVQ
+310 QISTVSNGSHKPAQ
-324 PAKAPKKEPSFA
+324 PAKAAKKEPTFA
-336 TKTSRRTTSLL
+336 SKTSRRTTSLL

-357 DEPSVSS
+357 DEPSGSI
-364 EGVAPCSAPSSPS
+364 EGAAPCSAPSSPS
-377 GTPATPVAPEKDD
+377 GTPATPVAPDKDE
-390 NMNRTTLRESK
+390 NMGRTTLRESK
-401 WFLRSRRTKTKLKK
+401 WFRKTKTKLKK
-415 SKKKKDEISENSNAG
+415 SKKKKDEITENSNVG
-430 DKSDLEEKEEEA
+430 DKSDLDEKEEEV
-442 PTKEDLM
+442 PVKEDLN
-449 HSPEVDE
+449 SPEVDE
-456 EGFRIRPKDEKGSVY
+456 EGYCIRPKDEKGSVY
-471 SSTDSDSEEEREQK
+471 SSSDSDSDEDRDRK

-495 GSAPMSASV
+495 GGGPMSASV

-511 ENIRYKI
+511 ENISLYKI
-518 GTTRRGSNINASKAS
+518 GTTRRGSNANTSKAS
-533 NESNNLID
+533 SDLLDLNF
-541 IFQSPNASNP
+541 FQSPTASNP
-551 ASPHGNVSNPYAP
+551 TSPHGTVSNPYAP
-564 LQGNQSHV
+564 LQANQSHL
-572 LESPTPVSAADVG
+572 LESPTPVSTADVG

-592 EMIQSN
+592 EMSQSN
-598 FRTSTPTISTISLPR
+598 FRTSTPTTTTISLPR

-655 HSYFRGTEES
+655 HAYFRGTEES
-665 RCQVKMSGDMMLSFP
+665 KCQVKMSGDMMLSFP

-730 EFNMSALT
+730 EFNMPALT

-761 QVRPKAG
+761 QIRPKAG
-768 AASCPLQMVSYWKCE
+768 AASCPYQLVSYWKCE
-783 KDHTDLKVD
+783 RDHTDLKVD
-792 YKFNLHAMSPPSP
+792 YKYNLHAMSPPSP
-805 LLNVSVFVPMNG
+805 LLNVSVCVPMNG
-817 SVKNVIAMPKNTWN
+817 AVKNVIAMPKNTWN
-831 AEIEQALWRFTELSQ
+831 PENEQALWRFTELSQ

-855 LRARFELLN
+855 LRARFELN
-864 GPSTKTTISAQFNCE
+864 EGPSTKGTISAQFNCE
-879 GATLSGIEFELVGSG
+879 GATLSGIEFELIGSG

>member
-1 MEESSFTIPADDNG
+1 MN
-15 DTELDPRI
+15 
-23 QMSVN
+23 VN

-51 IASKELSEYLRERS
+51 IASKELSEYFRERS
-65 NIEESNSKLLAKL
+65 NIEETNSKLLAKL

-95 GVLKCS
+95 TVLKCS

-126 ADDLHK
+126 ADELHK

-157 LQKAKDVYTSKSTE
+157 LQKAKDVYTSKSAE

-176 KENASVKDIE
+176 KDNASAKDIE
-186 KAEIK
+186 KAEVK

-231 LKQMKQFVNVYADI
+231 LKQMKQFVNSYADI
-245 IQNNHDLMGQVH
+245 IQNNQDLMGQVH

-275 FLVDKYNALEKANL
+275 FLVDKYNTLEKGNL
-289 VELPPSL
+289 VELPPTL

-310 QISTVSNGSHKPVQ
+310 QISTVSNGSHKPAQ
-324 PAKAPKKEPSFA
+324 PPKVAKKEPSFA

-357 DEPSVSS
+357 DEPSVSA
-364 EGVAPCSAPSSPS
+364 EGPAPCSAPSSPS
-377 GTPATPVAPEKDD
+377 GTPATPVAQDKDD
-390 NMNRTTLRESK
+390 INRTQTLRESK
-401 WFLRSRRTKTKLKK
+401 WFLRSRRNKAKPKK
-415 SKKKKDEISENSNAG
+415 SKGKKKDEISENSVTC
-430 DKSDLEEKEEEA
+430 DKSDLEEKEEE
-442 PTKEDLM
+442 PPPKEDLM
-449 HSPEVDE
+449 NSPEVDE
-456 EGFRIRPKDEKGSVY
+456 EGFCIRPKDEKCSVY
-471 SSTDSDSEEEREQK
+471 SSSDSDSEEEREQGK
-485 IHVEIKPISN
+485 IHVEIKPITN
-495 GSAPMSASV
+495 GNAPMSASL

-511 ENIRYKI
+511 ENISLYKI
-518 GTTRRGSNINASKAS
+518 NTTRRGSNANASKAS
-533 NESNNLID
+533 SDLLDLNF
-541 IFQSPNASNP
+541 FQSPSVSNP
-551 ASPHGNVSNPYAP
+551 TSPHTNVSNPYAP
-564 LQGNQSHV
+564 LQGNASHL
-572 LESPTPVSAADVG
+572 LESPTPVSTADVG

-592 EMIQSN
+592 EMNQSN

-623 RTAGS
+623 RTACS

-705 LDNVLPNKQLISINA
+705 LDNVLPNKQLISINL

-730 EFNMSALT
+730 EFNMPALT
-738 SLLKRQSEK
+738 ALLRKQSEK

-761 QVRPKAG
+761 QIRPKSG

-783 KDHTDLKVD
+783 RDHTDLKVD
-792 YKFNLHAMSPPSP
+792 YKYNLHAMSPPSP
-805 LLNVSVFVPMNG
+805 LLNVSVCVPMNG
-817 SVKNVIAMPKNTWN
+817 TVKNVIAMPKNSWN
-831 AEIEQALWRFTELSQ
+831 SEIEQALWRFTELSQ
-846 HSEDRGVGS
+846 HSDDRGVGS
-855 LRARFELLN
+855 LKARFELTN
-864 GPSTKTTISAQFNCE
+864 GPSTKKTISAQFNCE
-879 GATLSGIEFELVGSG
+879 GATLSGIEFELIGSG

-904 VSGKYICDSE
+904 VSGKYICDSDL
-914 VH
+914 

>member
-1 MEESSFTIPADDNG
+1 
-15 DTELDPRI
+15 
-23 QMSVN
+23 MSVN

-51 IASKELSEYLRERS
+51 IASKELSEYFRERS

-83 SNCAQGTFAPFW
+83 SNCSQGTFAPFW

-126 ADDLHK
+126 AEELHK

-137 KDSESSTLEVVLLIQ
+137 KDSESNTLEVVLLIQ

-157 LQKAKDVYTSKSTE
+157 LQKAKDVYTTKSAE

-176 KENASVKDIE
+176 KDNASTKDIE
-186 KAEIK
+186 KAEVK

-231 LKQMKQFVNVYADI
+231 LKQMKQFVNAYADI

-275 FLVDKYNALEKANL
+275 FLIEKYTAIEKANL

-310 QISTVSNGSHKPVQ
+310 QISTVSNGSHKPT
-324 PAKAPKKEPSFA
+324 PAAKPAKKEPSFA

-347 NLFTPNFQSK
+347 NLFTPNFQNK
-357 DEPSVSS
+357 DEPSVST
-364 EGVAPCSAPSSPS
+364 EGAAPCSAPSSPS
-377 GTPATPVAPEKDD
+377 GTPATPVVADKDD
-390 NMNRTTLRESK
+390 NMGRTTLRESK
-401 WFLRSRRTKTKLKK
+401 WFLRSRRTKTKIKK
-415 SKKKKDEISENSNAG
+415 SKKKKDEISENSNPG
-430 DKSDLEEKEEEA
+430 EKSDLDEKEEEVA
-442 PTKEDLM
+442 TKEDLM
-449 HSPEVDE
+449 NSPEVDD
-456 EGFRIRPKDEKGSVY
+456 EGFCIRPKDEKGSVY

-511 ENIRYKI
+511 ENISLYKI
-518 GTTRRGSNINASKAS
+518 GTARRGSNANASKTS
-533 NESNNLID
+533 SDLVDLNF
-541 IFQSPNASNP
+541 FQSPTVSNP

-564 LQGNQSHV
+564 LQSNQLHL
-572 LESPTPVSAADVG
+572 LESPTPVSATDVG

-592 EMIQSN
+592 EMSQSN

-623 RTAGS
+623 RAAGS

-665 RCQVKMSGDMMLSFP
+665 KCQVKMSGDMMLSFP

-730 EFNMSALT
+730 DFNMPALT

-761 QVRPKAG
+761 QIRPKTG
-768 AASCPLQMVSYWKCE
+768 AASCPFQLVSYWKCE
-783 KDHTDLKVD
+783 RDHTDLKVD
-792 YKFNLHAMSPPSP
+792 YKYNLHAMSPPSP
-805 LLNVSVFVPMNG
+805 LLNVSVCVPMNG
-817 SVKNVIAMPKNTWN
+817 AVKNVIAMPKNTWN
-831 AEIEQALWRFTELSQ
+831 SENEQALWRFTELSQ

-855 LRARFELLN
+855 LRARFELTR

-879 GATLSGIEFELVGSG
+879 GATLSGIEFELIGSG

-904 VSGKYICDSE
+904 VSGKYICDSDMQ
-914 VH
+914 

>member
-1 MEESSFTIPADDNG
+1 
-15 DTELDPRI
+15 
-23 QMSVN
+23 MSVN

-33 ANEHN
+33 SNEHN

-65 NIEESNSKLLAKL
+65 NIEESNSKLLTKL

-126 ADDLHK
+126 AEELHK

-157 LQKAKDVYTSKSTE
+157 LQKAKDVYTSKSAE
-171 LEKLR
+171 LDKLK
-176 KENASVKDIE
+176 KENSSSKDIE
-186 KAEIK
+186 KAEVK
-191 IKKLHEDYRQL
+191 LKKLHEDFRQL
-202 AEKYNLVKQDF
+202 AEKYSLVKQDF

-231 LKQMKQFVNVYADI
+231 LKQMKQFVNAYADI

-275 FLVDKYNALEKANL
+275 FLVEKYNALEKANL
-289 VELPPSL
+289 MELIPTL

-324 PAKAPKKEPSFA
+324 PAKPTKKEPSFA
-336 TKTSRRTTSLL
+336 AKTSRRTTSLL

-357 DEPSVSS
+357 DEPSVSN
-364 EGVAPCSAPSSPS
+364 EAGAPCSAPSSPS
-377 GTPATPVAPEKDD
+377 GTPATSVVPDKDD
-390 NMNRTTLRESK
+390 NMNRSTIRESK
-401 WFLRSRRTKTKLKK
+401 WFRSRKAKNKQAKK
-415 SKKKKDEISENSNAG
+415 SKKKKEEISENSNAG

-442 PTKEDLM
+442 PKEDLM
-449 HSPEVDE
+449 NSPEVDE
-456 EGFRIRPKDEKGSVY
+456 EGFCIRPKDEKGSVY
-471 SSTDSDSEEEREQK
+471 SSTDSESEEEREQK

-495 GSAPMSASV
+495 GNAPMSASV

-511 ENIRYKI
+511 ENIGLKYKI
-518 GTTRRGSNINASKAS
+518 GTTRRGSNANASKAS
-533 NESNNLID
+533 SDFLVDLN
-541 IFQSPNASNP
+541 FFPSPSASNP

-564 LQGNQSHV
+564 LQGNQSNL
-572 LESPTPVSAADVG
+572 LESPTPVPTTDVS
-585 DLFSEVG
+585 DLFTEVG
-592 EMIQSN
+592 EMTQSN

-623 RTAGS
+623 RAAAA

-665 RCQVKMSGDMMLSFP
+665 KCQVKMSGDMMLSFP

-730 EFNMSALT
+730 EFNMPALS

-761 QVRPKAG
+761 QIRPKTG
-768 AASCPLQMVSYWKCE
+768 AVSCPFQMVAHWKCE
-783 KDHTDLKVD
+783 KDHTDLKID
-792 YKFNLHAMSPPSP
+792 YKYNLHAMSPPSP
-805 LLNVSVFVPMNG
+805 LLNVSVCVPMSG
-817 SVKNVIAMPKNTWN
+817 SVSNIIAMPKNTWI
-831 AEIEQALWRFTELSQ
+831 AENEQALWRFTELSQ

-855 LRARFELLN
+855 LRARFELSD
-864 GPSTKTTISAQFNCE
+864 GPSNSATISSQFNCE
-879 GATLSGIEFELVGSG
+879 GATLSGIEFELIGSG

-904 VSGKYICDSE
+904 VSGKYICDSD

>member
-1 MEESSFTIPADDNG
+1 
-15 DTELDPRI
+15 
-23 QMSVN
+23 MSVN

-46 MKYGL
+46 MKFGL

-65 NIEESNSKLLAKL
+65 NIEETNSKLLAKL

-126 ADDLHK
+126 AEELHK

-152 NTKQA
+152 STKQA
-157 LQKAKDVYTSKSTE
+157 LQKAKDVYTTKSAE

-176 KENASVKDIE
+176 KDNASAKDIDKSE
-186 KAEIK
+186 VKL
-191 IKKLHEDYRQL
+191 KKLHEDYRQL
-202 AEKYNLVKQDF
+202 AEKYNFVKQDF

-231 LKQMKQFVNVYADI
+231 LKQMKQFVNVYTDI
-245 IQNNHDLMGQVH
+245 IQNNHDMMGQVH

-275 FLVDKYNALEKANL
+275 FLVEKYNAIEKANL
-289 VELPPSL
+289 VELPTTL

-310 QISTVSNGSHKPVQ
+310 QISTISNGSHKPQ
-324 PAKAPKKEPSFA
+324 PTSKSSTKKDQQSFVA
-336 TKTSRRTTSLL
+336 KTSRRTTSLL

-357 DEPSVSS
+357 DEPSGSA
-364 EGVAPCSAPSSPS
+364 EGAAPCSAPSSPS
-377 GTPATPVAPEKDD
+377 GTSATPVAQDKDD
-390 NMNRTTLRESK
+390 NMGRSTFRESK
-401 WFLRSRRTKTKLKK
+401 WFRSRRTKTKNKK
-415 SKKKKDEISENSNAG
+415 LKKKKDEISENSNAG
-430 DKSDLEEKEEEA
+430 DRSDLEEKEEEM
-442 PTKEDLM
+442 PTKDDLM
-449 HSPEVDE
+449 NSPEVDE
-456 EGFRIRPKDEKGSVY
+456 EGFCIRPKDEKGSVY

-511 ENIRYKI
+511 ENISLYKI
-518 GTTRRGSNINASKAS
+518 GTARRGSNANASKAS
-533 NESNNLID
+533 SDLLDLNF
-541 IFQSPNASNP
+541 FQSPNISNP

-564 LQGNQSHV
+564 LQANQSHL
-572 LESPTPVSAADVG
+572 LESPTPMSTTDVG

-592 EMIQSN
+592 DLAQSN
-598 FRTSTPTISTISLPR
+598 FRTSTPTITTISLPR

-665 RCQVKMSGDMMLSFP
+665 KCQVKMSGDMMLSFP

-705 LDNVLPNKQLISINA
+705 LDNVLPNKQLISINT
-720 MMSTRDTTVV
+720 MMSTRDSTVV
-730 EFNMSALT
+730 EFNMPALT

-761 QVRPKAG
+761 QIRPKTG
-768 AASCPLQMVSYWKCE
+768 AASCPFQLVAYWKCE
-783 KDHTDLKVD
+783 HDHTDLKVD
-792 YKFNLHAMSPPSP
+792 YKYNLHAMSPPSP
-805 LLNVSVFVPMNG
+805 LLNVSVCVPING
-817 SVKNVIAMPKNTWN
+817 GVKNVIAMPKNIWN
-831 AEIEQALWRFTELSQ
+831 GENEQALWRFTELSQ

-855 LRARFELLN
+855 LRARFELN
-864 GPSTKTTISAQFNCE
+864 RGPSSKGTISAQFNCE
-879 GATLSGIEFELVGSG
+879 GATLSGIEFELIGSG

-904 VSGKYICDSE
+904 VSGKYICDSDF
-914 VH
+914 H

>member
-1 MEESSFTIPADDNG
+1 
-15 DTELDPRI
+15 
-23 QMSVN
+23 MSVN

-51 IASKELSEYLRERS
+51 IASKEFSEYLRERS
-65 NIEESNSKLLAKL
+65 NVEETNSKLLAKL

-101 AEKLSNLHQHMF
+101 AEKLSSLHQHMF
-113 QKVSELVKDVARY
+113 QKVTELVKDVARY

-137 KDSESSTLEVVLLIQ
+137 KDSESSTLEAVLLIQ
-152 NTKQA
+152 STKQA
-157 LQKAKDVYTSKSTE
+157 LQKAKDVYTTKSTE

-176 KENASVKDIE
+176 KDNASTKDTE
-186 KAEIK
+186 KAEVK
-191 IKKLHEDYRQL
+191 LKKLHEDYRQL

-213 EKKMTQTC
+213 ERKMTQTC

-231 LKQMKQFVNVYADI
+231 LKQMKQFVGCYAEL
-245 IQNNHDLMGQVH
+245 IQSSHDLMGQVH

-275 FLVDKYNALEKANL
+275 FLIEKYTAMEKANL
-289 VELPPSL
+289 IDLPTSL

-310 QISTVSNGSHKPVQ
+310 QISTVSNGSHKPA
-324 PAKAPKKEPSFA
+324 PAAKAPKKESQSF
-336 TKTSRRTTSLL
+336 TSKTSRRTTSLL

-357 DEPSVSS
+357 DEPSSS
-364 EGVAPCSAPSSPS
+364 MEGGAPCSAPSSPS
-377 GTPATPVAPEKDD
+377 GTPVTPVAPDKDD
-390 NMNRTTLRESK
+390 NIGRSTTLRESK
-401 WFLRSRRTKTKLKK
+401 WFMRSKRTKTKLKK

-430 DKSDLEEKEEEA
+430 EKSDLEEKEEEA
-442 PTKEDLM
+442 LTKEELM
-449 HSPEVDE
+449 NSPEVDE
-456 EGFRIRPKDEKGSVY
+456 EGYCIRPKDEKGSVY
-471 SSTDSDSEEEREQK
+471 SSSDSDSEEEREQK

-495 GSAPMSASV
+495 GTSAKSASV

-511 ENIRYKI
+511 ENISLYKI
-518 GTTRRGSNINASKAS
+518 GTTARRGSNANTSKAS
-533 NESNNLID
+533 TDLLDFFN
-541 IFQSPNASNP
+541 QSPNVSNP
-551 ASPHGNVSNPYAP
+551 ASPLGNAANPYSP
-564 LQGNQSHV
+564 LQPNQSQF
-572 LESPTPVSAADVG
+572 LESPPPVATADMG

-592 EMIQSN
+592 EMSQTN
-598 FRTSTPTISTISLPR
+598 MRTSTPTVASSISVPR
-613 PPSRRSEGDF
+613 PPSRRSEDSF
-623 RTAGS
+623 RTAGAG
-628 SGSRGPS
+628 GSRGPS

-655 HSYFRGTEES
+655 HSYFRGTDENK
-665 RCQVKMSGDMMLSFP
+665 CQVKMSGDMMLSFP

-705 LDNVLPNKQLISINA
+705 LENVIPNKQLITINT
-720 MMSTRDTTVV
+720 MLSTRDNTVV
-730 EFNMSALT
+730 EFNMPALT
-738 SLLKRQSEK
+738 ALLRRQADK
-747 NPTAQYFNVDILKY
+747 NPSAAYFNVDILKY
-761 QVRPKAG
+761 QIRPKTG
-768 AASCPLQMVSYWKCE
+768 AASCPFQLVSYWKCE
-783 KDHTDLKVD
+783 RDHTDLKVD
-792 YKFNLHAMSPPSP
+792 YKYNLHSMSAPSP
-805 LLNVSVFVPMNG
+805 LLNVSVVVPVSGGVG
-817 SVKNVIAMPKNTWN
+817 SVLAMPSAAWGADTGL
-831 AEIEQALWRFTELSQ
+831 AVWRFTELSQ

-855 LRARFELLN
+855 LKARFELSR
-864 GPSTKTTISAQFNCE
+864 GPSAKATISAQFNCE

>member
-1 MEESSFTIPADDNG
+1 
-15 DTELDPRI
+15 
-23 QMSVN
+23 MSVN

-51 IASKELSEYLRERS
+51 IASKELSEYFRERS
-65 NIEESNSKLLAKL
+65 NVEETNSKSLAKL

-83 SNCAQGTFAPFW
+83 SNCTQGTFAPFW

-126 ADDLHK
+126 AEELHK

-137 KDSESSTLEVVLLIQ
+137 KDSESNTLEAVILVQ

-157 LQKAKDVYTSKSTE
+157 LQKAWDVYSTKTAE

-176 KENASVKDIE
+176 KDNGSVKDIE
-186 KAEIK
+186 KAEAKLRK
-191 IKKLHEDYRQL
+191 IHEDYRQL
-202 AEKYNLVKQDF
+202 NEKHSSVKQDF

-231 LKQMKQFVNVYADI
+231 LKQIKQFVNSYADI

-275 FLVDKYNALEKANL
+275 FVIEKYNSIEKAID
-289 VELPPSL
+289 LPTSL
-296 PKPGSANNSISEAD
+296 PKPNSANNSISEAD
-310 QISTVSNGSHKPVQ
+310 QISNISNGSHKPAQ
-324 PAKAPKKEPSFA
+324 PAKAQKKEPSFA

-357 DEPSVSS
+357 DEPSGSI
-364 EGVAPCSAPSSPS
+364 EGAAPVSAPSSPS
-377 GTPATPVAPEKDD
+377 GTPATPVAPEKDE
-390 NMNRTTLRESK
+390 NIGRTTLRESK
-401 WFLRSRRTKTKLKK
+401 WFLRSKRTKPKPKK
-415 SKKKKDEISENSNAG
+415 SKKKKDEISENSNLG
-430 DKSDLEEKEEEA
+430 DKTDLEEKEEEV
-442 PTKEDLM
+442 PTEDLM
-449 HSPEVDE
+449 NSPDVDE
-456 EGFRIRPKDEKGSVY
+456 DGYCIRPTEEKGSVY
-471 SSTDSDSEEEREQK
+471 SSTDSDSEEERERK
-485 IHVEIKPISN
+485 IHVEIKPVTN
-495 GSAPMSASV
+495 GSTQMSASV

-511 ENIRYKI
+511 ENISLYKI
-518 GTTRRGSNINASKAS
+518 GTARRGSNANTSKDS
-533 NESNNLID
+533 SYLKEL
-541 IFQSPNASNP
+541 FQSPSVSNP
-551 ASPHGNVSNPYAP
+551 TSPHGNASNPYAP
-564 LQGNQSHV
+564 LQPNQTNF
-572 LESPTPVSAADVG
+572 LGSPTPMSNSNVD
-585 DLFSEVG
+585 DIFSEVG
-592 EMIQSN
+592 EMNQN
-598 FRTSTPTISTISLPR
+598 NVRTSTPTISSISLPR
-613 PPSRRSEGDF
+613 PPSRRSENDF
-623 RTAGS
+623 RTGAS

-655 HSYFRGTEES
+655 HSYFRGTEETK
-665 RCQVKMSGDMMLSFP
+665 CQVKMSGDMMLSFP

-705 LDNVLPNKQLISINA
+705 LDNVLPNKQLITINA
-720 MMSTRDTTVV
+720 MMSTRDSTVL
-730 EFNMSALT
+730 EFNMPALS

-761 QVRPKAG
+761 QIRPKNG
-768 AASCPLQMVSYWKCE
+768 AASCPFQLVAYWKCE
-783 KDHTDLKVD
+783 RDHTDLKVD
-792 YKFNLHAMSPPSP
+792 YKYNLHAMSPPSP
-805 LLNVSVFVPMNG
+805 LLNVSVIVPMDG
-817 SVKNVIAMPKNTWN
+817 AVSNVIAMPKTAWN
-831 AEIEQALWRFTELSQ
+831 SENEQALWRYTELSQ

-855 LRARFELLN
+855 LKARFELGK
-864 GPSTKTTISAQFNCE
+864 GPSNKGTISAQFNCE
-879 GATLSGIEFELVGSG
+879 GATLSGIEFELMGNG

-914 VH
+914 VP

>member
-1 MEESSFTIPADDNG
+1 
-15 DTELDPRI
+15 
-23 QMSVN
+23 MSVN

-51 IASKELSEYLRERS
+51 IASKELSDYLRERS
-65 NIEESNSKLLAKL
+65 NIEETNSKLLTKL

-95 GVLKCS
+95 SVLKCS

-126 ADDLHK
+126 ADELHK

-137 KDSESSTLEVVLLIQ
+137 KDSESNTLEVVLLIQ
-152 NTKQA
+152 STKQA
-157 LQKAKDVYTSKSTE
+157 LQKAKDSYTAKAAE
-171 LEKLR
+171 MEKLR
-176 KENASVKDIE
+176 KDNASPKDME
-186 KAEIK
+186 KADIK
-191 IKKLHEDYRQL
+191 LKKLHEDYRQL

-231 LKQMKQFVNVYADI
+231 LKQMKQFVNSYVDL
-245 IQNNHDLMGQVH
+245 IQSNHDLMGQVH

-275 FLVDKYNALEKANL
+275 ILIEKYNTMDKANL

-296 PKPGSANNSISEAD
+296 PKPSSANNSISEAD
-310 QISTVSNGSHKPVQ
+310 QISTVSNGSHKPAQ

-357 DEPSVSS
+357 DEPSGSI
-364 EGVAPCSAPSSPS
+364 EGAAPCSAPSSPS
-377 GTPATPVAPEKDD
+377 GTPATPVAQDKDE
-390 NMNRTTLRESK
+390 NMGRTTLRESK
-401 WFLRSRRTKTKLKK
+401 WFMRSRRTKTKLKK
-415 SKKKKDEISENSNAG
+415 SKKKKDEISENSTAG
-430 DKSDLEEKEEEA
+430 DKSDLEEKEEEV
-442 PTKEDLM
+442 PVKEDLN
-449 HSPEVDE
+449 SPEVDE
-456 EGFRIRPKDEKGSVY
+456 EGYCIRPKDEKGSVY
-471 SSTDSDSEEEREQK
+471 SSTDSDSDEERDRK

-495 GSAPMSASV
+495 GGAPMSASV

-511 ENIRYKI
+511 ENISLYKL
-518 GTTRRGSNINASKAS
+518 GTTRRGSNANASKAS
-533 NESNNLID
+533 SDLLDLNF
-541 IFQSPNASNP
+541 FQSPTASNP
-551 ASPHGNVSNPYAP
+551 TSPHGNISNPYAP
-564 LQGNQSHV
+564 LQANQSNL
-572 LESPTPVSAADVG
+572 LESPTPVSTADVG

-592 EMIQSN
+592 EMVQSN
-598 FRTSTPTISTISLPR
+598 FRTSTPTTTSISLPR

-655 HSYFRGTEES
+655 HAYFRGTDEAK
-665 RCQVKMSGDMMLSFP
+665 CQVKMSGDMMLSFP

-720 MMSTRDTTVV
+720 MMSTRDSTVL
-730 EFNMSALT
+730 EFNMQALT

-761 QVRPKAG
+761 QIRPKPG
-768 AASCPLQMVSYWKCE
+768 AASCPYQLVAYWKCE
-783 KDHTDLKVD
+783 RDHTDLKVD
-792 YKFNLHAMSPPSP
+792 YKYNLHAMSPPSP
-805 LLNVSVFVPMNG
+805 LLNVSVCVPMSG
-817 SVKNVIAMPKNTWN
+817 AVKNVIAMPKNTWN
-831 AEIEQALWRFTELSQ
+831 GENEQALWRFTELSQ

-855 LRARFELLN
+855 LRARFELGK
-864 GPSTKTTISAQFNCE
+864 GPSSKATISAQFNCE
-879 GATLSGIEFELVGSG
+879 GATLSGIEFELIGSG

-914 VH
+914 MH

>member
-1 MEESSFTIPADDNG
+1 
-15 DTELDPRI
+15 
-23 QMSVN
+23 MSVN

-33 ANEHN
+33 SNEHN

-51 IASKELSEYLRERS
+51 IASKELSEFFRERS
-65 NIEESNSKLLAKL
+65 NIEESNWKLLNKL

-83 SNCAQGTFAPFW
+83 GNCAQGTFAPFW

-157 LQKAKDVYTSKSTE
+157 LQKATDVYTSKAAE

-176 KENASVKDIE
+176 KDNASAKDIE
-186 KAEIK
+186 KAELK
-191 IKKLHEDYRQL
+191 LKKLHEDHRQL
-202 AEKYNLVKQDF
+202 LEKYNLVKQDF

-231 LKQMKQFVNVYADI
+231 LKQMKQFVNTYTEI
-245 IQNNHDLMGQVH
+245 IQSNHDLMGQVH

-275 FLVDKYNALEKANL
+275 FLIEKYQAIEKADL
-289 VELPPSL
+289 VELPVL

-310 QISTVSNGSHKPVQ
+310 QISTVSNGSHKPAP
-324 PAKAPKKEPSFA
+324 PAKAAKKEQSFA
-336 TKTSRRTTSLL
+336 SKTLRSTRTTSLL

-357 DEPSVSS
+357 DESTTSA
-364 EGVAPCSAPSSPS
+364 EGPAPCSAPSSPS
-377 GTPATPVAPEKDD
+377 GTPATPVATDKDD
-390 NMNRTTLRESK
+390 NMGRTTLRESK
-401 WFLRSRRTKTKLKK
+401 WFLRSRRTKSKPKK
-415 SKKKKDEISENSNAG
+415 SKKKKDDISENSKDG
-430 DKSDLEEKEEEA
+430 EKSDLEEKEEEV
-442 PTKEDLM
+442 PVKEDLN
-449 HSPEVDE
+449 SPEVDE
-456 EGFRIRPKDEKGSVY
+456 DGYCIRPKDERQSAY
-471 SSTDSDSEEEREQK
+471 STSDSDSEEEREQK

-511 ENIRYKI
+511 ENISLYKI
-518 GTTRRGSNINASKAS
+518 GTARRGSNANASKAS
-533 NESNNLID
+533 SDLLDLNF
-541 IFQSPNASNP
+541 FQSPSASNP
-551 ASPHGNVSNPYAP
+551 TSPHGNVSNPYAP
-564 LQGNQSHV
+564 LQANQSHL
-572 LESPTPVSAADVG
+572 LESPTPVSTADVG

-592 EMIQSN
+592 EMGQSTV
-598 FRTSTPTISTISLPR
+598 RTSTPTITSSISLPR

-655 HSYFRGTEES
+655 HSYFRGTEEGK
-665 RCQVKMSGDMMLSFP
+665 CQVKMSGDMMLSFP

-705 LDNVLPNKQLISINA
+705 LDNVIPNKQLITINT

-730 EFNMSALT
+730 DFNMPALT
-738 SLLKRQSEK
+738 ALLRRQADK

-768 AASCPLQMVSYWKCE
+768 AASCPFQLVAYWKCDR
-783 KDHTDLKVD
+783 DHTDLKVD
-792 YKFNLHAMSPPSP
+792 YKYNLHAMSPPSP
-805 LLNVSVFVPMNG
+805 LLNVSVIVPVSG
-817 SVKNVIAMPKNTWN
+817 EVKNVIAMPKNTWN
-831 AEIEQALWRFTELSQ
+831 GENEHAIWRFTELSQ

-855 LRARFELLN
+855 LRARFELEK
-864 GPSTKTTISAQFNCE
+864 GPSAQATISTQFNCE
-879 GATLSGIEFELVGSG
+879 GATLSGIEFELIGSG

-914 VH
+914 MH

>member
-1 MEESSFTIPADDNG
+1 
-15 DTELDPRI
+15 
-23 QMSVN
+23 MSVN

-65 NIEESNSKLLAKL
+65 NIEETNSKSLAKL

-113 QKVSELVKDVARY
+113 QKLSELVKDVARY
-126 ADDLHK
+126 AEELHK

-137 KDSESSTLEVVLLIQ
+137 KDSESNTLEVVLLIQ

-157 LQKAKDVYTSKSTE
+157 LQKAKDVYTSKSAE

-176 KENASVKDIE
+176 KDNASAKDIE
-186 KAEIK
+186 KAEVK
-191 IKKLHEDYRQL
+191 IKKLHEDYKQL

-231 LKQMKQFVNVYADI
+231 LKQMKQFVNSYADI
-245 IQNNHDLMGQVH
+245 IQNNHDMMGQVH

-263 CLELTVEKLLEQ
+263 CLELTAEKLLEQ
-275 FLVDKYNALEKANL
+275 FLIEKYNAIEKAVL
-289 VELPPSL
+289 VELPLSL

-310 QISTVSNGSHKPVQ
+310 QISTVSNGSHKPAQ

-336 TKTSRRTTSLL
+336 SKTSRRTTSLL

-357 DEPSVSS
+357 EEPSGSI
-364 EGVAPCSAPSSPS
+364 EGAAPCSAPSSPS
-377 GTPATPVAPEKDD
+377 GTPATPVAPDKDD
-390 NMNRTTLRESK
+390 NMGRTTLRESK
-401 WFLRSRRTKTKLKK
+401 WFLRSRRTKPKLKK
-415 SKKKKDEISENSNAG
+415 PKKKKDEISENSNTG
-430 DKSDLEEKEEEA
+430 EKSDLEEKEEEV
-442 PTKEDLM
+442 PTKEDFM
-449 HSPEVDE
+449 NSPEVDE
-456 EGFRIRPKDEKGSVY
+456 EGYCIRPKDEKGSVY

-495 GSAPMSASV
+495 GCNPISASV

-511 ENIRYKI
+511 ENISLYKI
-518 GTTRRGSNINASKAS
+518 GTNRRGSNANTSKAS
-533 NESNNLID
+533 SDLLDLNF
-541 IFQSPNASNP
+541 FQSPTVSNP

-564 LQGNQSHV
+564 LQGNQSHL
-572 LESPTPVSAADVG
+572 LESPTPVSNAEVG

-592 EMIQSN
+592 EMGQTNI
-598 FRTSTPTISTISLPR
+598 RTSTPTMSSISLPR

-665 RCQVKMSGDMMLSFP
+665 KCQVKMSGDMMLSFP

-720 MMSTRDTTVV
+720 MMSTRDNTVV
-730 EFNMSALT
+730 EFNMPALT

-783 KDHTDLKVD
+783 QDHTDLKVD
-792 YKFNLHAMSPPSP
+792 YKYNLHAMSPPSP
-805 LLNVSVFVPMNG
+805 LLNVSVCVPMNG
-817 SVKNVIAMPKNTWN
+817 GVKNVIAMPKTAWSGEN
-831 AEIEQALWRFTELSQ
+831 EQAMWRFTELSQ

-855 LRARFELLN
+855 LKARFELGK
-864 GPSTKTTISAQFNCE
+864 GPSSKATISAQFNCE
-879 GATLSGIEFELVGSG
+879 GATLSGIEFELIGSG

-904 VSGKYICDSE
+904 VSGKYICDSDLN
-914 VH
+914 

>member
-1 MEESSFTIPADDNG
+1 
-15 DTELDPRI
+15 
-23 QMSVN
+23 MSVI

-51 IASKELSEYLRERS
+51 IASKEFSDYLRERS
-65 NIEESNSKLLAKL
+65 NIEETNSKLLSKL

-95 GVLKCS
+95 GVLKSS

-126 ADDLHK
+126 AEELHK

-137 KDSESSTLEVVLLIQ
+137 KDSESSTLEVALLIQ

-157 LQKAKDVYTSKSTE
+157 LQKAKDVYLAKTNE

-176 KENASVKDIE
+176 KDNASTKDLE
-186 KAEIK
+186 KAETK
-191 IKKLHEDYRQL
+191 LKKLHDDYRQL
-202 AEKYNLVKQDF
+202 VEKYTLVKQDF

-231 LKQMKQFVNVYADI
+231 LKQMKHFVSAYVDL

-257 RDFKHQ
+257 KDFKHH

-275 FLVDKYNALEKANL
+275 FLLEKYAAMEKAQL
-289 VELPPSL
+289 VDIL

-310 QISTVSNGSHKPVQ
+310 QVSTVSNGSHKPTQ
-324 PAKAPKKEPSFA
+324 SAKAQKKESSSFA
-336 TKTSRRTTSLL
+336 SKTSRRTTSLL

-357 DEPSVSS
+357 DEPSVSV
-364 EGVAPCSAPSSPS
+364 EAAPCSAPSSPS
-377 GTPATPVAPEKDD
+377 GTPATPVAPDKEQD
-390 NMNRTTLRESK
+390 MGRTTLRESK
-401 WFLRSRRTKTKLKK
+401 WFLRSRRTKTKIKK
-415 SKKKKDEISENSNAG
+415 SKKKKDEISENSIQA
-430 DKSDLEEKEEEA
+430 DKSDLEEKEEESNV
-442 PTKEDLM
+442 KEADLI

-456 EGFRIRPKDEKGSVY
+456 EGYCIRPKDEKGSNY
-471 SSTDSDSEEEREQK
+471 SSSDSDSEEEREQK

-495 GSAPMSASV
+495 GGAPMSASV

-511 ENIRYKI
+511 ENFSLYKI
-518 GTTRRGSNINASKAS
+518 GTNRRGSNANTSKAS
-533 NESNNLID
+533 SDLLDLNL
-541 IFQSPNASNP
+541 FHSPTASNP
-551 ASPHGNVSNPYAP
+551 ASPQGNLSNPYAP
-564 LQGNQSHV
+564 LQAQQSHL
-572 LESPTPVSAADVG
+572 LESPTPVSNPDMG
-585 DLFSEVG
+585 DLFSEIG
-592 EMIQSN
+592 DMSQSN
-598 FRTSTPTISTISLPR
+598 IRTSTPTINTISLPR

-655 HSYFRGTEES
+655 HSYFRGTDETK
-665 RCQVKMSGDMMLSFP
+665 CQVKMSGDMMLSFP

-692 PAKLCFRLKNIHR
+692 PAKLCFKLKNIHR
-705 LDNVLPNKQLISINA
+705 LDNILPNKQLISINSL
-720 MMSTRDTTVV
+720 MSTRDNTVV
-730 EFNMSALT
+730 EFNMHALT

-747 NPTAQYFNVDILKY
+747 NPTAAYFNVDILKY
-761 QVRPKAG
+761 QIKPKSG
-768 AASCPLQMVSYWKCE
+768 AASCPFQLVAYWKCE
-783 KDHTDLKVD
+783 NDHTDLKVD
-792 YKFNLHAMSPPSP
+792 YKYNLHAMSSPSP
-805 LLNVSVFVPMNG
+805 LLNVSVCVPVDG
-817 SVKNVIAMPKNTWN
+817 GVGNVIAMPKNIWN
-831 AEIEQALWRFTELSQ
+831 SENEQALWRFTELSQ
-846 HSEDRGVGS
+846 HSDDKGVGS
-855 LRARFELLN
+855 LRARFEIN
-864 GPSTKTTISAQFNCE
+864 KGPSKKATISAQFNCE
-879 GATLSGIEFELVGSG
+879 GATLSGIEFELIGSG

-914 VH
+914 LH

>member
-1 MEESSFTIPADDNG
+1 
-15 DTELDPRI
+15 
-23 QMSVN
+23 MSVN

-65 NIEESNSKLLAKL
+65 NVEESNSKLLAKL

-157 LQKAKDVYTSKSTE
+157 LQKAKDVYTAKSAE

-176 KENASVKDIE
+176 KDNASAKDLE
-186 KAEIK
+186 KADVK
-191 IKKLHEDYRQL
+191 LKKLHEDYRQL
-202 AEKYNLVKQDF
+202 SEKYNLVKQDF

-231 LKQMKQFVNVYADI
+231 LKQMKQFVNTYTDI

-275 FLVDKYNALEKANL
+275 FLIEKYTAIEKQASL

-310 QISTVSNGSHKPVQ
+310 QISTVSNGSHKPTPPTK
-324 PAKAPKKEPSFA
+324 PAKKEQSFA
-336 TKTSRRTTSLL
+336 SKTLRSTRTTSLL

-357 DEPSVSS
+357 DDTSISI
-364 EGVAPCSAPSSPS
+364 EGAAPCSAPSSPS
-377 GTPATPVAPEKDD
+377 GTPATPVAPDKDD
-390 NMNRTTLRESK
+390 NMGRTTLRESK
-401 WFLRSRRTKTKLKK
+401 WFLRSRRTKSKPKK

-430 DKSDLEEKEEEA
+430 DKSDLEEKEEEI
-442 PTKEDLM
+442 PTKDDLM
-449 HSPEVDE
+449 NSPEVDE
-456 EGFRIRPKDEKGSVY
+456 EGYCIRPKDEKGCVY
-471 SSTDSDSEEEREQK
+471 SSTDSESEEEREQK

-511 ENIRYKI
+511 ENMALHKI
-518 GTTRRGSNINASKAS
+518 GTHRRGSNANAGKAS
-533 NESNNLID
+533 SDLLDLNF
-541 IFQSPNASNP
+541 FQSPSGSNP
-551 ASPHGNVSNPYAP
+551 TSPHGVVSNPYAP
-564 LQGNQSHV
+564 LQANQSHL
-572 LESPTPVSAADVG
+572 LESPTPVSTTDVG

-592 EMIQSN
+592 DMGQTN
-598 FRTSTPTISTISLPR
+598 VRTSTPTMSTISLPR

-655 HSYFRGTEES
+655 HSYFRGTEETK
-665 RCQVKMSGDMMLSFP
+665 CQVKMSGDMMLSFP

-692 PAKLCFRLKNIHR
+692 PAKLCFKLKNIHR
-705 LDNVLPNKQLISINA
+705 LDNVLPNKQLISINTL
-720 MMSTRDTTVV
+720 MSTRDTTVV
-730 EFNMSALT
+730 DFNMPALT
-738 SLLKRQSEK
+738 ALLRRQSEK

-761 QVRPKAG
+761 QVRPKTG
-768 AASCPLQMVSYWKCE
+768 AASCPFQIVSYWKCE
-783 KDHTDLKVD
+783 TDHTDLKVD
-792 YKFNLHAMSPPSP
+792 YKYNLHAMSPPSP
-805 LLNVSVFVPMNG
+805 LLNVSVCVPMDG
-817 SVKNVIAMPKNTWN
+817 GVKNVIAMPKNTWN
-831 AEIEQALWRFTELSQ
+831 AENEQALWRFTELSQ

-855 LRARFELLN
+855 LRARFELED
-864 GPSTKTTISAQFNCE
+864 GPSAKGTISAQFNCE